1 LRAPSFSWESLS
13 SGPPEPIFWSLPAIV
28 RLYPLHLLCTDPQ
41 LFPGMSIQSMEFSS
55 IYSEGNRRRFLIT
68 AAVAVVAIAIV
79 DWRTKPFIS
88 IGFLYLFPI
97 LLVAGFLRR
106 WQIIFV
112 ALVCSVLQELFTHP
126 VRPSTGC

>member
-88 IGFLYLFPI
+88 IGFPVSISHPSGCRLFATLANHFCGSGLLGPPGVIQRTPI
-97 LLVAGFLRR
+97 
-106 WQIIFV
+106 Q
-112 ALVCSVLQELFTHP
+112 
-126 VRPSTGC
+126 